1 MDNTDTEQGETAT
14 TKDWHPEGNT
24 AGSSPFPAEQNG
36 GESFASSK
44 DEEANDPLSE
54 CPDSVTPHSLTPQ
67 SSPASRPQLSPAGRE
82 TPAGINLVKKH
93 QVRGIS
99 FIPYA

>member
-1 MDNTDTEQGETAT
+1 MDITDTEQGEAAT

-24 AGSSPFPAEQNG
+24 VGSSPFPAEQNG
-36 GESFASSK
+36 GESFASCK
-44 DEEANDPLSE
+44 DEEAHDPLSE
-54 CPDSVTPHSLTPQ
+54 CPDSLTPQ

-82 TPAGINLVKKH
+82 TPAGTNLSKKQ

-99 FIPYA
+99 FIFRA